1 MAVDTSLVPLA
12 QEEST
17 HKIPGGGEES
27 KQSQYNEQEIEL
39 SNLNT
44 EYLFYS
50 QTLV

>member
-17 HKIPGGGEES
+17 RKVPGGGES
-27 KQSQYNEQEIEL
+27 KQSQYNEQEIEQ

-44 EYLFYS
+44 GKLFYP
-50 QTLV
+50 QTLI

>member
-1 MAVDTSLVPLA
+1 MAVDISLVPLA

-17 HKIPGGGEES
+17 PKIPGGGES

-44 EYLFYS
+44 GKLFYP
-50 QTLV
+50 QTLL